1 MKKYDVLFFDLFDT
15 VINFS
20 FTNLPLIELS
30 GVRARTTSK
39 EVFAVFQKLYPDV
52 PFPEFYDHFI
62 SSYKEFQDLKLA
74 ENREYPNRDR
84 FLMMLSKMD
93 LAGGGEAA
101 ALADDMVKAH
111 MNGLASAVSFPPE
124 NESALSA
131 LKDAKYRMALVSN
144 FDYPPTAYSLIEK
157 FGLARFFERVIIS
170 EEVGWRKPSPVIFED
185 ALKVM
190 GAEPGASLFTGD
202 NFHADVA
209 GSKNAGMDSVWLN
222 SRNESPEGLDPE
234 PDYIIPAFPGVLEVL
249 GLS

>member
-39 EVFAVFQKLYPDV
+39 EVYEVFRRRCPDV
-52 PFPEFYDHFI
+52 PFPEFYEHFI
-62 SSYKEFQDLKLA
+62 GSYREFQYLKLA

-93 LAGGGEAA
+93 LPADGEGA
-101 ALADDMVKAH
+101 ALADDMVRAH

-131 LKDAKYRMALVSN
+131 LRDAKYRMAIVSN
-144 FDYPPTAYSLIEK
+144 FDYAPTAYSLIEK
-157 FGLARFFERVIIS
+157 FGLMRFFERVIIS

-185 ALKVM
+185 ALKAM
-190 GAEPGASLFTGD
+190 GADPGASLFTGD

-222 SRNESPEGLDPE
+222 SRNENTEGLDPE
-234 PDYIIPAFPGVLEVL
+234 PDYIIPAFPDVLDVL
-249 GLS
+249 RLS

>member
-39 EVFAVFQKLYPDV
+39 EVYEVFRRLHPDV

-62 SSYKEFQDLKLA
+62 SSYREFQDLKLA

-84 FLMMLSKMD
+84 FLMMLSDMD
-93 LAGGGEAA
+93 LAGGGDTPE
-101 ALADDMVKAH
+101 LADDMVKAH

-131 LKDAKYRMALVSN
+131 LRDAKYRMAIVSN
-144 FDYPPTAYSLIEK
+144 FDYAPTAYSLIEK
-157 FGLARFFERVIIS
+157 FGLMRFFEKVIIS

-185 ALKVM
+185 ALKRLYSRM
-190 GAEPGASLFTGD
+190 PLKPWAPIQARRSLRAIIFTPTSPGRRTPAWIPSGLTAGTKASR
-202 NFHADVA
+202 
-209 GSKNAGMDSVWLN
+209 DSIP
-222 SRNESPEGLDPE
+222 SP
-234 PDYIIPAFPGVLEVL
+234 IT
-249 GLS
+249 